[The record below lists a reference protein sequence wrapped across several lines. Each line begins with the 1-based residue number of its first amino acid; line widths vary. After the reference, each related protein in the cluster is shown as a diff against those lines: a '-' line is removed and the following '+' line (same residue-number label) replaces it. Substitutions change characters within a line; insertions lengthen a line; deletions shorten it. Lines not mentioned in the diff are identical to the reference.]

1 MVCWCWRENSIVV
14 SVSGFVIGVR
24 HLTNTT
30 PTNKYNNY
38 ILKDLKP
45 NINDI
50 MCKNKSETVSEVHP
64 DITIMRVEL
73 AINEREYGKKQIATL
88 TVLRLQ
94 THDRGEPHGVSR
106 LVSCHATCE
115 WSNGLIY
122 CQMSTFAGLYSWEH
136 GFQCRSFEM
145 RTPDTMCAFVYV
157 TYISHRIRFGSD
169 GGTKKNLR
177 VARAVRIRIFW
188 VEVVCAKSIVASCG
202 ARPVCWTRNQFR
214 MPLPSR

>member
-169 GGTKKNLR
+169 GGTKKKSSSSSRGENPYILGWGR
-177 VARAVRIRIFW
+177 LCEIDSRELWRSASVLNAQPVQNAVAI
-188 VEVVCAKSIVASCG
+188 
-202 ARPVCWTRNQFR
+202 
-214 MPLPSR
+214 